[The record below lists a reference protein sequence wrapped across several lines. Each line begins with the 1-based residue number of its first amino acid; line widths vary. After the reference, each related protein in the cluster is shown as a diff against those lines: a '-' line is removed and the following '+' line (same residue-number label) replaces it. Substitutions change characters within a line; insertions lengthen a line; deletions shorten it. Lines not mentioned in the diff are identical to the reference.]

1 MNLPALAVALVVLTT
16 VTAMSLG
23 MADRAFVGAERDAES
38 RRVAV
43 ALSERLVRPDGPV
56 TVRPN
61 VLDGAALD
69 RLDADRL
76 RTLFP
81 VVAGHGVRVT
91 VGDETIGERGDVDD
105 GTTIRRVV
113 LVERRQ
119 AVTLTPRLD
128 ATPAFTLPRRT
139 RTVDLAIQPPDGTTV
154 SEVRADGRVVLRNA
168 SGLAGNFS
176 VDVSRYETIELAL
189 DAEGPLPTGSVAVT
203 YHPAATRKAILA
215 VTVDA

>member
-23 MADRAFVGAERDAES
+23 MADRAFVSAERDAES

-43 ALSERLVRPDGPV
+43 GLSERLVRPDEPV
-56 TVRPN
+56 TVRSN

-69 RLDADRL
+69 RLDGDRL

-81 VVAGHGVRVT
+81 VVAEHGVRVT
-91 VGDETIGERGDVDD
+91 VGDGTVVEHGDVDD
-105 GTTIRRVV
+105 GTTIRRIV

-119 AVTLTPRLD
+119 TVRLTPRFD

-139 RTVDLAIQPPDGTTV
+139 RTVDLEIRPPDGTTV
-154 SEVRADGRVVLRNA
+154 TEVRADGRVVLRNA

-176 VDVSRYETIELAL
+176 VDVSRYETVELAF
-189 DAEGPLPTGSVAVT
+189 DVEGQLPTGSVEVT
-203 YHPAATRKAILA
+203 YHPTATRKAILA